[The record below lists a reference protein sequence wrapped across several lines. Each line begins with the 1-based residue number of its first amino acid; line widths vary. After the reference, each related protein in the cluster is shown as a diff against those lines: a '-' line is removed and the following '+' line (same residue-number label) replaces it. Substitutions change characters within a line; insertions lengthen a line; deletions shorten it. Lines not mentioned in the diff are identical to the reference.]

1 MCRICFI
8 IHLVPPVHG
17 NIFVCGNFGQ
27 NGDKYTHRRQVD
39 VAGGLGGTW
48 AHRPATQGHRSAH
61 QVPPWHWP
69 RHRSMGAAPQALPCV
84 DLSQFASM
92 VMMEWSWIHGSTI
105 MDLDPSNRPPNHFT
119 CQISTCANFFHQTA
133 SILDST
139 HTSTS
144 GAMWCVH
151 LY

>member
-39 VAGGLGGTW
+39 VVGGLGDTR
-48 AHRPATQGHRSAH
+48 AHQPSPQGHCSAP
-61 QVPPWHWP
+61 QVSPWHWP
-69 RHRSMGAAPQALPCV
+69 CHRSMGAAPQALPCI

-92 VMMEWSWIHGSTI
+92 VMMEWSWIHGSTV
-105 MDLDPSNRPPNHFT
+105 MDLDPSNQPWTQLTDQIFT
-119 CQISTCANFFHQTA
+119 CAAFITTFGSQPRTYDRKVVQSNA
-133 SILDST
+133 
-139 HTSTS
+139 
-144 GAMWCVH
+144 G
-151 LY
+151 